1 LDVAA
6 VARPDEW
13 AEQVVLLDTEGHQ
26 RAWAAPG
33 TDPGVDPALIDRLGA
48 TGKAGEVHQLPDER
62 WLLGVG
68 NAADAAGLRNAG
80 ATLAGALRA
89 RAERARANE
98 IESNQSNANQ
108 NDSDQSTTQSNQNT
122 AESEQVGSEPA
133 PRPRENPSAADPPVA
148 LAVAEL
154 SESSRAALVIGLILG
169 SHQFRVSQRQPPAP
183 GRAELVVP
191 EAELAGLLAQVEVAG
206 ALAAAT
212 ALARDLAS
220 TPSDVKTP
228 TWLVST
234 AADLAAGV
242 PGLSATVWSA
252 ERLAEEGFG
261 GLLAV
266 GGGSSRPPALLRLDW
281 APPGL
286 DMAGDGSTGDG
297 STGEGSTGAGSA
309 GAGATS
315 QPAGPRHL
323 VLIGKGI
330 TFDTGG
336 ISIKPADGMHMMR
349 TDMAGGGAV
358 IAALLSIARLNLP
371 LRVTGLVPAAENH
384 VSGSAYRPGDIVR
397 HYDGTTT
404 EVVNTDAEGRMVLAD
419 ALGYAVRELA
429 PDLIVD
435 AATLTGAMKVS
446 LGMRTGGLFAT
457 DDRLAD
463 ALLAAGERAGERWW
477 RMPLL
482 DHVADEVD
490 STIADLRQAPP
501 GPPAISAA
509 LFLRRFTGGLPWAHL
524 DIAGPARCDKA
535 YDEVAVGATGFAA
548 RTMVELALG
557 YVSR

>member
-1 LDVAA
+1 MPTPLLAVAA
-6 VARPDEW
+6 VARPDER

-26 RAWAAPG
+26 RAWAVPG

-48 TGKAGEVHQLPDER
+48 TGKAGEVHLLPDGR

-68 NAADAAGLRNAG
+68 NGADAAGLRRAG

-89 RAERARANE
+89 RAERARAN
-98 IESNQSNANQ
+98 QA
-108 NDSDQSTTQSNQNT
+108 DSEQNT
-122 AESEQVGSEPA
+122 TEPE
-133 PRPRENPSAADPPVA
+133 PQPDENPSAADPPVA

-154 SESSRAALVIGLILG
+154 SESSRAAVVIGLILG

-191 EAELAGLLAQVEVAG
+191 EAELADLAGQVEVAG

-228 TWLVST
+228 VWLVST
-234 AADLAAGV
+234 AADLAAEV
-242 PGLSATVWSA
+242 PGLSATVWPA
-252 ERLAEEGFG
+252 QQLAEEGFG

-281 APPGL
+281 APPA
-286 DMAGDGSTGDG
+286 AGSPGVGSAGVG
-297 STGEGSTGAGSA
+297 SAGVGSAGAGSTGAGS
-309 GAGATS
+309 TS
-315 QPAGPRHL
+315 QSTEPRHL

-336 ISIKPADGMHMMR
+336 ISIKPADGMHLMR

-358 IAALLSIARLNLP
+358 IAALLSIARLGLP

-457 DDRLAD
+457 EDQLAD

-509 LFLRRFTGGLPWAHL
+509 QFLRRFTGGLPWAHL

>member
-1 LDVAA
+1 V
-6 VARPDEW
+6 E
-13 AEQVVLLDTEGHQ
+13 
-26 RAWAAPG
+26 
-33 TDPGVDPALIDRLGA
+33 PALIDRLGA
-48 TGKAGEVHQLPDER
+48 TGKAGEVHVLPDGR

-68 NAADAAGLRNAG
+68 NGADAAGLRRAG
-80 ATLAGALRA
+80 ATLAGALRS
-89 RAERARANE
+89 RAERAMANH
-98 IESNQSNANQ
+98 A
-108 NDSDQSTTQSNQNT
+108 DSEQNT
-122 AESEQVGSEPA
+122 TDPA
-133 PRPRENPSAADPPVA
+133 PQPEENRSAADRPVA
-148 LAVAEL
+148 LVVAEL

-169 SHQFRVSQRQPPAP
+169 SHQFRVSQRRPPAP

-191 EAELAGLLAQVEVAG
+191 EAELAGLAGQVEVAG

-228 TWLVST
+228 VWLVST
-234 AADLAAGV
+234 AADLAAEV
-242 PGLSATVWSA
+242 PGLSATVWPV

-266 GGGSSRPPALLRLDW
+266 GGGSSRPPAMLRLDW
-281 APPGL
+281 TPP
-286 DMAGDGSTGDG
+286 A
-297 STGEGSTGAGSA
+297 AGSA
-309 GAGATS
+309 S
-315 QPAGPRHL
+315 QSTEPRHL

-336 ISIKPADGMHMMR
+336 ISIKPADGMHLMR

-358 IAALLSIARLNLP
+358 IAALLSIARLGLP

-457 DDRLAD
+457 EDQLAD

-509 LFLRRFTGGLPWAHL
+509 QFLRRFTGGLPWAHL